1 MKNNDERLALLRDAP
16 PAEAVIRLGVPL
28 ILGLCIMVFYNLV
41 DTYFIGLMKDDY
53 QLAAVNFAYPVM
65 MVSVAI
71 SIMMAASVSL
81 LAWVIRR
88 EEKKGSL

>member
-65 MVSVAI
+65 MVSVAV

>member
-53 QLAAVNFAYPVM
+53 H
-65 MVSVAI
+65 
-71 SIMMAASVSL
+71 MMAASVSL

-88 EEKKGSL
+88 EEKKGAM

>member
-28 ILGLCIMVFYNLV
+28 ILGMCIMVFYNLV

-71 SIMMAASVSL
+71 SNMMAASVSL

-88 EEKKGSL
+88 EEKKGAM